1 MVASG
6 RVPGIVDLRRGRGR
20 GRGCAT
26 TTCDCSISEGRDVV
40 GVGVGVRGYW
50 KGALARGVS

>member
-20 GRGCAT
+20 GCTT
-26 TTCDCSISEGRDVV
+26 TTCDCSISEGRNVV